1 MKSAAG
7 RACRANASH
16 ALGLTPAGENAN
28 PKNAALIR
36 YISEGIDGHA
46 RHPSICSFFITQA
59 AYEGDV
65 MAQFSA
71 SGSSALPQYQE
82 QTGEHDP
89 NLPAG
94 YSDRL
99 YNEDLAPLK
108 NQTWG
113 AYNIFAFWMSDV
125 HSVGGYVFAGSLFA
139 LGLTSWQ
146 VLVSL
151 LIGIGFVNVLCNM
164 IAKPSQVAGVPYPVA
179 CRATFGVLGANI
191 PAVIRGLIAVAWYG
205 IQTYLASSAL
215 VIVVLKFVPSLM
227 PYADVHKYGFVGLS
241 AIGWAGFM
249 LLWVLQAVVFWR
261 GMEMIKKFID
271 FAGPAVYVVM
281 FILAGYMVWRAG
293 IKNIGLNLGG
303 VKYHGMEVIP
313 VMITAISLV
322 VSYFSGPMLNFGD
335 FSRYGKSFRSV
346 KRGNFWG
353 LPVNFLAF
361 SLVTVIT
368 TAATLPVFGQLITD
382 PVETVGRIDH
392 PSAVILGALT
402 FTIATI
408 GINIVAN
415 FVSPAFDFSN
425 VAPKLISW
433 RMGGM
438 MAAVASIFITPWNL
452 FNNPAV
458 IHYTLD
464 ILGSFIGP
472 LYGVLI
478 LDFYL
483 VKRGKLVVDD
493 LYTVSEEGKYWYTKG
508 VNRRAVMALLPAAV
522 IAILCV
528 MLPSLEGAANFSWF
542 IGAGLGAVFYYFLAD
557 RKQQH

>member
-1 MKSAAG
+1 LKLSYESTFSGVIAEFIQGEVMVQISATPGGAAIPSYDDSG
-7 RACRANASH
+7 RE
-16 ALGLTPAGENAN
+16 P
-28 PKNAALIR
+28 
-36 YISEGIDGHA
+36 D
-46 RHPSICSFFITQA
+46 F
-59 AYEGDV
+59 
-65 MAQFSA
+65 
-71 SGSSALPQYQE
+71 
-82 QTGEHDP
+82 
-89 NLPAG
+89 PAG

-99 YNEDLAPLK
+99 YNDDLAPLK
-108 NQTWG
+108 NQTWS

-146 VLVSL
+146 VLLSL
-151 LIGIGFVNVLCNM
+151 LVGIGIVNLLCNL
-164 IAKPSQVAGVPYPVA
+164 IAKPSQQAGVPYPVA
-179 CRATFGVLGANI
+179 CRATFGVLGANL

-205 IQTYLASSAL
+205 IQTFLASSAL
-215 VIVVLKFVPSLM
+215 VIVVLKFMPQWM
-227 PYADVHKYGFVGLS
+227 PYADVHQYGFAGLS
-241 AIGWAGFM
+241 AVGWAGFM

-293 IKNIGLNLGG
+293 WRNIGLNLGG
-303 VKYHGMEVIP
+303 VKYHGMEVVP

-335 FSRYGKSFRSV
+335 FSRYCKSFKSV

-382 PVETVGRIDH
+382 PVETVGRIDQ
-392 PSAVILGALT
+392 PTAVILGALT

-425 VAPKLISW
+425 VAPRLISW

-464 ILGSFIGP
+464 VLGSFIGP

-478 LDFYL
+478 VDFYL
-483 VKRGKLVVDD
+483 MKRGKLNVDE
-493 LYTVSEEGKYWYTKG
+493 LYTTSENGRYWYSNG
-508 VNRRAVMALLPAAV
+508 VNWRAVAALLPAAA
-522 IAILCV
+522 IAVACV
-528 MLPSLEGAANFSWF
+528 MIPSLQGMANFSWF
-542 IGAGLGAVFYYFLAD
+542 IGAGLAGLFYRMIAD
-557 RKQQH
+557 KNSVSNFA